1 MYLSKATS
9 LFIAGL
15 AAPVWSFAPVAN
27 RHTVVGHQQES
38 TFLSMAIAKDDTEV
52 EEGTFD
58 ALSKVKSL
66 FKSAP
71 AKTKYDGKI
80 TSIFKG
86 ALSNKEL
93 EVTVVEALAEKGFT
107 SENTLLA
114 TSLCCDEL
122 ARQLESDFVKVY
134 GKNFNLGGLS
144 GFPFAGNTGFGA
156 SK

>member
-1 MYLSKATS
+1 MYFSQTTILTFA
-9 LFIAGL
+9 AL
-15 AAPVWSFAPVAN
+15 AAPAWSFAPTLTRQPAV
-27 RHTVVGHQQES
+27 HPVES
-38 TFLSMAIAKDDTEV
+38 TVLSMAIATDDAEV
-52 EEGTFD
+52 EESTLSD
-58 ALSKVKSL
+58 ALSKVKNL

-71 AKTKYDGKI
+71 EKTKYDGKV

-122 ARQLESDFVKVY
+122 ARQLESDFVKIY

-156 SK
+156 ST

>member
-1 MYLSKATS
+1 M
-9 LFIAGL
+9 
-15 AAPVWSFAPVAN
+15 
-27 RHTVVGHQQES
+27 
-38 TFLSMAIAKDDTEV
+38 
-52 EEGTFD
+52 
-58 ALSKVKSL
+58 SKVKNL

-93 EVTVVEALAEKGFT
+93 EVTVVEALADKGFT